1 MNATT
6 TKVKLLLF
14 KYTKEELSIMIGISR
29 PTLDTRLE
37 KENWKK
43 SEISHIAKL

>member
-1 MNATT
+1 MKNTT
-6 TKVKLLLF
+6 QIVQRLLL
-14 KYTKEELSIMIGISR
+14 KHTKEELSIMIGISR
-29 PTLDTRLE
+29 PTLDSRLE